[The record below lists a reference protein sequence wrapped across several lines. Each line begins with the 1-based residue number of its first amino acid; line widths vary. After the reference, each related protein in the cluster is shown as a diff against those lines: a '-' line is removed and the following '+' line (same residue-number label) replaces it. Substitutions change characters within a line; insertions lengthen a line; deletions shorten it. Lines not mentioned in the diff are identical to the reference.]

1 MCLLFAVLLQMP
13 LLVLEDIARRR
24 LRKAGVRL
32 ARPLLI
38 GWTTVMLMSSAY
50 FFWYPPVEQ
59 YTDIALRVVTSVNEG
74 AATAVHS
81 VQKLLQS
88 LGLQQAA
95 VGGAA
100 FVGSVSQAAL

>member
-1 MCLLFAVLLQMP
+1 MLLGAWRTQMP

-24 LRKAGVRL
+24 MRKSGVRP

-38 GWTTVMLMSSAY
+38 GWTTVVLMISAY

-59 YTDIALRVVTSVNEG
+59 YTDVALRVVTSVNAS
-74 AATAVHS
+74 AASAVHG
-81 VQKLLQS
+81 VQVLLQS

-95 VGGAA
+95 VSGAA
-100 FVGSVSQAAL
+100 FVGSVSGTAL